1 MGNLCNIRMLG
12 IYILMFKTLLVLD
25 FLSNDDKVF
34 TDYGV
39 TMLWIILGIN
49 DLMLFE
55 HIGADIRGRM
65 FK

>member
-55 HIGADIRGRM
+55 DIGAEIRGRM
-65 FK
+65 FR

>member
-49 DLMLFE
+49 DLVLFE
-55 HIGADIRGRM
+55 HIGAEIRGRM
-65 FK
+65 FR

>member
-49 DLMLFE
+49 DLVLFE
-55 HIGADIRGRM
+55 HIGAEIRGRM
-65 FK
+65 FI

>member
-55 HIGADIRGRM
+55 HIGAEIRGRM
-65 FK
+65 F